1 MSKAFRNFFFGFQSG
16 NLKSNIQNRKWAG
29 VFAIAFTF
37 VFGGAEALAQQPA
50 KIWHLGLF
58 HVGLDHV
65 PQSLETLRAGLKA
78 LGYEQGKNIYLDWRN
93 LGDEEA
99 ARESAKEF
107 VRNRVDLIVAFENQT
122 VRAARAATT
131 EIPIVF
137 VSVTDPVADGFVK
150 SLARPGGNLT
160 GFVGR
165 RELPDKELGLFTEV
179 DPRLH
184 RVLVLSDP
192 EDPAAGRLL
201 TEVRRAGSALKL
213 QLIERKVTSQADIE
227 RVFKS
232 IKRSDVDGV
241 LMVSIDLQQKFT
253 GVILRLAT
261 DKHLPLVVR
270 AATWV
275 EKGGLFSYGHDVT
288 PVGRDAAGYV
298 DRILKGTKPA
308 DLPVQQPMKFEF
320 IINLK
325 AAKQLGV
332 TVPPNVL
339 VRADKV
345 IR

>member
-1 MSKAFRNFFFGFQSG
+1 MTKIIVSLLLMTFV
-16 NLKSNIQNRKWAG
+16 LLAG
-29 VFAIAFTF
+29 VL
-37 VFGGAEALAQQPA
+37 AEAQQPA
-50 KIWHLGLF
+50 KVWHLGVF

-65 PQSLETLRAGLKA
+65 PPSLETLRGGLKA

-107 VRNRVDLIVAFENQT
+107 VRNRVDLIVAFENQS
-122 VRAARAATT
+122 VRAAKAATT

-137 VSVTDPVADGFVK
+137 ISVTDPVADGFVK
-150 SLARPGGNLT
+150 SLAHPGGNLT

-165 RELPDKELGLFTEV
+165 RELPDKELELFKEV
-179 DPRLH
+179 VPRLR

-192 EDPAAGRLL
+192 EDPAAERLL
-201 TEVRRAGSALKL
+201 IEVRKIKSVLKL
-213 QLIERKVTSQADIE
+213 QLIERAVTSQGDIE
-227 RVFKS
+227 RVFNS
-232 IKRSDVDGV
+232 IKRSDVEGV

-253 GVILRLAT
+253 ALILRLASE
-261 DKHLPLVVR
+261 KRLPLAVR
-270 AATWV
+270 SSLWV

-308 DLPVQQPMKFEF
+308 DLPVQQPMKFEL

-325 AAKQLGV
+325 TAKQIGIEIPQWTLMK
-332 TVPPNVL
+332 
-339 VRADKV
+339 ADKV